1 MSPHPLRTGFS
12 TTCWGGLSFEQTD
25 HLLDVGCGAGRVL
38 VYAAATQLPC
48 RVTGVELDGR
58 LAARAASW
66 TRGRDGLEVIAGS
79 ALDIPLGAY
88 THFYLFNPFDQVLLV
103 EFLDRLEAQVRRSI
117 TLVHMS
123 DNGESFAYL
132 GRAGWMREREGSFYE
147 HPAGGFPIFGYPQ
160 HYSIWRYVPD
170 ANGVEGAPVV

>member
-1 MSPHPLRTGFS
+1 ML
-12 TTCWGGLSFEQTD
+12 GGLSFERTD

-38 VYAAATQLPC
+38 AYAAATQLPC

-132 GRAGWMREREGSFYE
+132 GRAGWIREREGSFYE
-147 HPAGGFPIFGYPQ
+147 HPAGGFPVFGYPQ

-170 ANGVEGAPVV
+170 ANGAKGAPVV